1 VAERS
6 LWAGLDTGAD
16 TSCLSVI
23 DGNFCPVLEESLR
36 SDPTAI
42 AKVLHDLGDVILKD
56 IAVEAAASSIHLA
69 HGLRDQGFKV
79 SLFQTGQVSRY
90 LRMRRNKTDSSD
102 ARGLAELAKL
112 RLPSMTPVH
121 LKSPN
126 IQRLRTKL
134 QFRHRLTFQRVACE
148 GMIRSL
154 IRLHGGRLK
163 RSQSGTQI
171 SDHVQEELDRL
182 RNERG
187 VDLSEEIMPLLDLA
201 VSMRRFLA
209 QIDKDLK
216 RLAQDHPVCA
226 RFLAIP
232 GIGPISA
239 ISFYTAVEDPWRFKR
254 ASDVGAYL
262 GLTPIV
268 LQSGVS
274 LRHGRISKMG
284 NKLTRSHLVN
294 SASVMFAGKI
304 KDCPLKEWG
313 LAVAERA
320 GKGKARIAVARR
332 LAVIMLAVWKSGH
345 AYDGNLAAPKVYA
358 NIDVL
363 TAPDRIDP
371 AVGLE
376 A

>member
-1 VAERS
+1 MKTQS

-16 TSCLSVI
+16 TSRLCVVDRDL
-23 DGNFCPVLEESLR
+23 CPVLEETLP

-42 AKVLHDLGDVILKD
+42 ANILRELGDVILED
-56 IAVEAAASSIHLA
+56 IAVEAAATSIHLA
-69 HGLRDQGFKV
+69 HGLRDRGFKV
-79 SLFQTGQVSRY
+79 SLFQTGQVSRF
-90 LRMRRNKTDSSD
+90 LRMRRNKTDNSD

-121 LKSPN
+121 LKSPE
-126 IQRLRTKL
+126 IQRLRTRL

-163 RSQSGTQI
+163 RSQSSTQI
-171 SDHVQEELDRL
+171 ADHVHEELDRL

-187 VDLSEEIMPLLDLA
+187 IDLGAEIMPLLDLA

-209 QIDKDLK
+209 RIDKDLK
-216 RLAQDHPVCA
+216 SFAQDHPVCA
-226 RFLAIP
+226 RFLEIP
-232 GIGPISA
+232 GVGPLSAVSFYSA
-239 ISFYTAVEDPWRFKR
+239 IEDPWRFLR
-254 ASDVGAYL
+254 PSDVGAYL

-284 NKLTRSHLVN
+284 NKLTRTHLVN
-294 SASVMFAGKI
+294 SASVMFAGRI
-304 KDCPLKEWG
+304 KNCPLKEWG
-313 LAVAERA
+313 LAVAERT

-332 LAVIMLAVWKSGH
+332 LAVIMLAVWRSGR
-345 AYDGNLAAPKVYA
+345 AYDGSLAAPKGYA
-358 NIDVL
+358 NINTL
-363 TAPDRIDP
+363 TSDDGTDP